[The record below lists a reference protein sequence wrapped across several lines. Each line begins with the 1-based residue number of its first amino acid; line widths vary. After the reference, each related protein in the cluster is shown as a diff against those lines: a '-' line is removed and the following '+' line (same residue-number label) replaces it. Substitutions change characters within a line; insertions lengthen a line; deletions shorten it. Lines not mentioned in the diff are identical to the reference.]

1 MADIRSSIIDFYEKK
16 AKSKTMF
23 LFGDIYKGLKKIC
36 KDEGIEPVY
45 KRKEVKKAIGKMVL
59 DQELDYWSS
68 GSTTYIKINK
78 PIDELKKGSLEQKV
92 DDKD

>member
-1 MADIRSSIIDFYEKK
+1 
-16 AKSKTMF
+16 
-23 LFGDIYKGLKKIC
+23 
-36 KDEGIEPVY
+36 
-45 KRKEVKKAIGKMVL
+45 MVL